1 MKKQKIEVIVLIVFV
16 IVAALIWVFEW
27 NKETPAV
34 QITNSIEKY
43 QVLAEEDPQIRWGE
57 MINAQKTEYKSN
69 GRNPFTFNAPPT
81 KEEIKDRQKKADDA
95 AKAASLNVP
104 PPPTAPTV
112 AVFPPNLK
120 FFGYGTI
127 PVGSTRRA
135 FFSDG
140 DSVYIVLEGET
151 LLGRYRILKV
161 GNTNLEFQEITS
173 GLHGTAPLDEQA
185 VVSPSA

>member
-16 IVAALIWVFEW
+16 LVAALIWLFQW
-27 NKETPAV
+27 NREAPAV
-34 QITNSIEKY
+34 QTANSIEKY
-43 QVLAEEDPQIRWGE
+43 KYLAQEDPQIRWDE
-57 MINAQKTEYKSN
+57 IINAQKTEYKSN
-69 GRNPFTFNAPPT
+69 GRNPFSVIAPPT
-81 KEEIKDRQKKADDA
+81 AQEIKEKKDKETA
-95 AKAASLNVP
+95 AANQQPVEP
-104 PPPTAPTV
+104 PPPPQPTV

-120 FFGYGTI
+120 FFGYGTV

-140 DSVYIVLEGET
+140 DNVYIVLEGET

-185 VVSPSA
+185 VTSPSA

>member
-16 IVAALIWVFEW
+16 LVAALIWVFEW
-27 NKETPAV
+27 NREAPAV

-43 QVLAEEDPQIRWGE
+43 KPLAEEDPQIRWGE
-57 MINAQKTEYKSN
+57 MIDAQKTEYKTK
-69 GRNPFTFNAPPT
+69 GRNPF
-81 KEEIKDRQKKADDA
+81 
-95 AKAASLNVP
+95 SLIAP
-104 PPPTAPTV
+104 PPPEDPRKPKPIPPPVNPPPVVEQQPTV

-120 FFGYGTI
+120 YFGYGMVPI
-127 PVGSTRRA
+127 GSTRRA